1 MREIVLA
8 SALREYYPITQ
19 KAFLICDQE
28 RSEKTIYYQNDF
40 LKNLNKYILCIIYS
54 QTLENLEFGNRE
66 ICRFLQANRPD
77 QLLDQDLNL
86 GRNPGTFEME

>member
-1 MREIVLA
+1 M
-8 SALREYYPITQ
+8 
-19 KAFLICDQE
+19 
-28 RSEKTIYYQNDF
+28 
-40 LKNLNKYILCIIYS
+40 IYS

-66 ICRFLQANRPD
+66 IRRFLQANRPD